1 MSRIDELRELINKAD
16 QAYWV
21 NSDPIMED
29 TEYDALVRELKELNP
44 DDPLVTRLGSS
55 IKASA
60 VDQSIMPAKV
70 KHETPLLSLDKV
82 YSVDELMEWVDKVSR
97 DKDEVFVVQP
107 KYDGITCDIHHGIM
121 STRGDGVYGENI
133 TDKAPII
140 EAVTKGVVGDI
151 NQVIKAVNKRRI
163 GELVI
168 SDQQFSD
175 MNNSAI
181 IEGMKPYKNQRNAVA
196 GIVGVKDLKSLP
208 SATRITFVEY
218 GTTQVLVKASS
229 IRKKWDGIVKKF
241 DECVFPRDGIVV
253 KLLDTKYSE
262 SLGSTAHHPRG
273 QVAFKFANVRKKSKL
288 VDIEWTVGKE
298 AVVPTAV
305 IMPVDIGGITICK
318 ATLHNAKNIIDNH
331 IAIGDE
337 VVIERSGDVIPWIS
351 SVMHNECNNVS
362 IPDKCPRCG
371 TKLDYDGTQLSCP
384 NNQCVGKIIVKLD
397 YGLKVLGV
405 LGIGEATIAKAVT
418 DLGVCNIG
426 DWFDEIVYYG
436 QEIFNGP
443 TTDRL
448 EARGF
453 GKAVSA
459 VMLDTAVKTLY
470 SPTEVHKVL
479 ASLAIPDIGV
489 NVAEKIMREFPNIDE
504 IIEDDFIARELQ
516 NIPGIGP
523 SRAARIQQ
531 FMNENRSWVKHY
543 VKRFDRL
550 LYPTKDE
557 KRTICFTGTMPQPRE
572 QLHELARS
580 IGWRTVDAVTQTLDT
595 LVIPEVIHNSSKVTK
610 AMKYGVNLMTY
621 AEYMAMVEKFKN

>member
-44 DDPLVTRLGSS
+44 DDPLVTRIGSS

-70 KHETPLLSLDKV
+70 KHDTPLLSLDKV
-82 YSVDELMEWVDKVSR
+82 YSVDELMEWVHKVSR
-97 DKDEVFVVQP
+97 SKDEAFVVQP
-107 KYDGITCDIHHGIM
+107 KYDGITCDINHGM
-121 STRGDGVYGENI
+121 LVTRGDGVYGENI

-140 EAVTKGVVGDI
+140 KAIARTSFGNI
-151 NQVIKAVNKRRI
+151 NLLLQAKTKRRI

-168 SDQQFSD
+168 SDINFD
-175 MNNSAI
+175 LMNKSAI
-181 IEGMKPYKNQRNAVA
+181 REGIKPYKNQRNAVA

-208 SATRITFVEY
+208 SATQLTFVEY
-218 GTTQVLVKASS
+218 GTTQVVVRAST
-229 IRKKWDGIVKKF
+229 IRRKWDSIVKKF
-241 DECVFPRDGIVV
+241 DEYLIPRDGLVV
-253 KLLDTKYSE
+253 KLVDEAYSE

-273 QVAFKFANVRKKSKL
+273 QIAFKFANVRKRSKL

-305 IMPVDIGGITICK
+305 IEPVDIGGITISK

-337 VVIERSGDVIPWIS
+337 VIIERSGDVIPWIS
-351 SVMHNECNNVS
+351 SVMHNERNNVS

-371 TKLDYDGTQLSCP
+371 AKLDYDGTQLSCP
-384 NNQCVGKIIVKLD
+384 NNQCVGKIVVKLD

-418 DLGVCNIG
+418 DLDVRNIG
-426 DWFDEIVYYG
+426 DWFDAIVYHG
-436 QEIFNGP
+436 QEIFGGLK
-443 TTDRL
+443 TDYL
-448 EARGF
+448 ESHGF

-459 VMLDTAVKTLY
+459 VMLETAVKTLY
-470 SPTEVHKVL
+470 TPTEVHKVL

-489 NVAEKIMREFPNIDE
+489 NAAEKIMREFPNIDE

-572 QLHELARS
+572 KLHELARS
-580 IGWRTVDAVTQTLDT
+580 IGWQPVDAVTQTLDT
-595 LVIPEVIHNSSKVTK
+595 LVIPEEIHNSSKVVK
-610 AMKYGVNLMTY
+610 AMKYGVNLITY
-621 AEYMAMVEKFKN
+621 DAFMAMVEKFKN

>member
-70 KHETPLLSLDKV
+70 KHDTPLLSLDKV
-82 YSVDELMEWVDKVSR
+82 YSIDELMEWVGKVSR
-97 DKDEVFVVQP
+97 SKDEAFVVQP
-107 KYDGITCDIHHGIM
+107 KYDGITCDINHGM
-121 STRGDGVYGENI
+121 LVTRGDGVYGENI

-140 EAVTKGVVGDI
+140 NAIARTSYGNI
-151 NQVIKAVNKRRI
+151 NLLLQAKNKRRI

-168 SDQQFSD
+168 SDINFD
-175 MNNSAI
+175 LMNKSAVR
-181 IEGMKPYKNQRNAVA
+181 EGIKPYKNQRNAVA

-208 SATRITFVEY
+208 SATQLTFVEY
-218 GTTQVLVKASS
+218 GTTQVVVRAST
-229 IRKKWDGIVKKF
+229 IRRKWDSIVKKF
-241 DECVFPRDGIVV
+241 DEYMIPRDGLVV
-253 KLLDTKYSE
+253 KLVDEAYAE

-273 QVAFKFANVRKKSKL
+273 QIAFKFANVRKRSKL

-305 IMPVDIGGITICK
+305 IEPVDIGGITICK

-337 VVIERSGDVIPWIS
+337 VIIERSGDVIPWIS
-351 SVMHNECNNVS
+351 SVMHNESNNVS
-362 IPDKCPRCG
+362 IPDKCPICG

-384 NNQCVGKIIVKLD
+384 NNQCVGKIVVKLD

-418 DLGVCNIG
+418 DLAVSNIG
-426 DWFDEIVYYG
+426 DWFDAIVYRG
-436 QEIFNGP
+436 REMLHGP
-443 TTDRL
+443 TTKHL
-448 EARGF
+448 EEKGF

-459 VMLDTAVKTLY
+459 VMLETAMKTLY

-550 LYPTKDE
+550 VYPTKDE

-580 IGWRTVDAVTQTLDT
+580 IGWQPVDAVTQTLDT
-595 LVIPEVIHNSSKVTK
+595 LVIPEEIHNSSKVVK
-610 AMKYGVNLMTY
+610 AMKYGVNLITY
-621 AEYMAMVEKFKN
+621 DAFMAMVEKFKN

>member
-44 DDPLVTRLGSS
+44 DDPLVTRIGSS

-70 KHETPLLSLDKV
+70 KHDTPLLSLDKV
-82 YSVDELMEWVDKVSR
+82 YSIDELMEWVDKVSR
-97 DKDEVFVVQP
+97 SKDEAFVVQP
-107 KYDGITCDIHHGIM
+107 KYDGITCDINHGMLI
-121 STRGDGVYGENI
+121 TRGDGFYGENI

-140 EAVTKGVVGDI
+140 NAIARTSFGNI
-151 NQVIKAVNKRRI
+151 NLLLQAKNKRRI

-168 SDQQFSD
+168 SDINFD
-175 MNNSAI
+175 LMNKSAI
-181 IEGMKPYKNQRNAVA
+181 REGIKPYKNQRNAVA

-208 SATRITFVEY
+208 SATQLTFVEY
-218 GTTQVLVKASS
+218 GTTQVVVRAST
-229 IRKKWDGIVKKF
+229 IRRKWDSIVKKF
-241 DECVFPRDGIVV
+241 DEYLIPRDGLVV
-253 KLLDTKYSE
+253 KLVDEAYAE

-273 QVAFKFANVRKKSKL
+273 QIAFKFANVRKRSKL

-305 IMPVDIGGITICK
+305 IEPVDIGGITICK

-337 VVIERSGDVIPWIS
+337 VIIERSGDVIPWIS
-351 SVMHNECNNVS
+351 SVMHNESNNVS

-418 DLGVCNIG
+418 DLGVSNIG
-426 DWFDEIVYYG
+426 DWFDAIVYRG

-443 TTDRL
+443 TTDCL
-448 EARGF
+448 EAHGF

-470 SPTEVHKVL
+470 TPTEAHKVL

-572 QLHELARS
+572 KLHEIARS
-580 IGWRTVDAVTQTLDT
+580 IGWQPVDAVTQTLDT
-595 LVIPEVIHNSSKVTK
+595 LVIPEEIHNSSKVVK
-610 AMKYGVNLMTY
+610 AMKYGVNLITY
-621 AEYMAMVEKFKN
+621 DAFMAMVEKFKN

>member
-44 DDPLVTRLGSS
+44 DDPLITRLGSS

-70 KHETPLLSLDKV
+70 KHDTPLLSLDKV
-82 YSVDELMEWVDKVSR
+82 YSIDELMEWVGKVSR
-97 DKDEVFVVQP
+97 SKDEAFVVQP
-107 KYDGITCDIHHGIM
+107 KYDGITCDINHGM
-121 STRGDGVYGENI
+121 LVTRGDGVYGENI

-140 EAVTKGVVGDI
+140 NAIARTSFGDI
-151 NQVIKAVNKRRI
+151 NVLLQSKNKRRI

-168 SDQQFSD
+168 SDVNFD
-175 MNNSAI
+175 LMNKSAVR
-181 IEGMKPYKNQRNAVA
+181 EGIKPYKNQRNAVA

-208 SATRITFVEY
+208 SATQLTFVEY
-218 GTTQVLVKASS
+218 GTTQVVVRAST
-229 IRKKWDGIVKKF
+229 IRRKWDSIVKKF
-241 DECVFPRDGIVV
+241 DEYLIPRDGLVV
-253 KLLDTKYSE
+253 KLVDEAYSE

-273 QVAFKFANVRKKSKL
+273 QIAFKFANVRKRSKL

-305 IMPVDIGGITICK
+305 IEPVDIGGITICK

-337 VVIERSGDVIPWIS
+337 VIIERSGDVIPWIS
-351 SVMHNECNNVS
+351 SVMHNESNNVS
-362 IPDKCPRCG
+362 IPDKCPRCNA
-371 TKLDYDGTQLSCP
+371 KLEYDGTHLFCP
-384 NNQCVGKIIVKLD
+384 NNQCVGKIVVKLD

-418 DLGVCNIG
+418 DLDVRNIG
-426 DWFDEIVYYG
+426 DWFDAIVYHG
-436 QEIFNGP
+436 QEIFGGLK
-443 TTDRL
+443 TDYL
-448 EARGF
+448 ESHGF
-453 GKAVSA
+453 GKAVSS
-459 VMLDTAVKTLY
+459 VMLETAVKTLY
-470 SPTEVHKVL
+470 APTEVHKVL

-489 NVAEKIMREFPNIDE
+489 NVAEKIMREFTNIDE

-572 QLHELARS
+572 KLHELARS
-580 IGWRTVDAVTQTLDT
+580 IGWQPVDAVTQTLDT
-595 LVIPEVIHNSSKVTK
+595 LVIPEEIHNSSKVVK

-621 AEYMAMVEKFKN
+621 AEYMAMIEKFKN